1 MSGSDAV
8 EKSAGVYAEEI
19 NEARREALRAMFN
32 FDVATQTGRNA
43 ATVQNR
49 HWEFQCAVV
58 LYLSYLYPYINNNV
72 QVMGKNLNTSD
83 DDDGDGAVS
92 LKSLMAEHG
101 STDVEEIDA
110 GDAMDRT
117 RTEEREVPVL
127 QPPNALR
134 NAVHVLNQQA
144 LAMGFLP
151 EQAMQDVSDPNP
163 Y

>member
-8 EKSAGVYAEEI
+8 ERSAGVYAEEI
-19 NEARREALRAMFN
+19 NEVRREALHAMFQ
-32 FDVATQTGRNA
+32 FDVATQTGRSA
-43 ATVQNR
+43 AEVQNR

-58 LYLSYLYPYINNNV
+58 LYLSYLYPYTNTNG
-72 QVMGKNLNTSD
+72 QVMNKNLNTSD
-83 DDDGDGAVS
+83 DEGGEEVT
-92 LKSLMAEHG
+92 LNSLMAEHG
-101 STDVEEIDA
+101 STDVEEVPA
-110 GDAMDRT
+110 GDAMDRK
-117 RTEEREVPVL
+117 RTEKREVPVL
-127 QPPNALR
+127 QPANALR